1 MSWVR
6 YGHDPNTAAAAG
18 CPMYALDSQNNKQE
32 ANLCIVVFKSSMD
45 GTAFSSSMLNAGN
58 PNQYDTKEKLVKW
71 LLPAFQKFVPP
82 HNPDK

>member
-1 MSWVR
+1 
-6 YGHDPNTAAAAG
+6 
-18 CPMYALDSQNNKQE
+18 MYALDSQNNKQE